1 MKKAT
6 LWLIGLF
13 GVFAP
18 IELCIIIL
26 MIVMGIDTLVKMFA
40 IKRIAKKTGRKFNDV
55 FESKVLRT
63 GYIYKA
69 AGYLI
74 LAGAIFPIDFYFL
87 TPFLQK
93 GIDIFA
99 SSYKIHLL
107 TTALFTNL
115 LLIIFSLIEVSS
127 INENWIDITG
137 NNMLSKVFAMVKKI
151 RSGVQE
157 TTSFIKNTKD
167 EIQP

>member
-1 MKKAT
+1 MKKA
-6 LWLIGLF
+6 LIWLVGIF

-18 IELCIIIL
+18 IELCVIIL
-26 MIVMGIDTLVKMFA
+26 MIVMGIDTLVKLFA
-40 IKRIAKKTGRKFNDV
+40 IKRIAKRTGRKYNDV

-93 GIDIFA
+93 GIDMFA
-99 SSYKIHLL
+99 SSYHITIL

-137 NNMLSKVFAMVKKI
+137 NNMLSKVFAMVKRI
-151 RSGVQE
+151 RGGIQE
-157 TTSFIKNTKD
+157 TASFIKTTKD